1 MKKITWVTSDCFID
15 VDLPVIPK
23 LSTQFNINFFLI
35 IDKISIINHDIL
47 LENNLKFSNVLTN
60 IIKLKN
66 RIRSPFLFLE
76 YVNLVF
82 MLKREKSDLY
92 YINFPGLPYFLPLL
106 RLFLGSKKMI
116 IATHNVSTVNGS
128 NSMILNN
135 LYMKFTL
142 STFDNFHVFS
152 ENQRREIN
160 NNYNNKNLLYAP
172 LALKNYGKSDKN
184 KSDLITFLN
193 FGIISR
199 YKRVDVLI
207 NAAVLAYEKT
217 NLKFIVKIAGRCK
230 NWDSY
235 QSLIKYP
242 FLFDLRIESIPNEE
256 VADLFA
262 SSHYFVLPYQDIT
275 QSGALMVALNYNLP
289 VLASNVRS
297 FSEFIVDGRTGF
309 LFETAS
315 VNSLSNLIV
324 HILENH
330 KTIYQFLKLQQK
342 KFVDDNFSIDTIVNK
357 YSFFFN
363 KIINEN
369 SRSC

>member
-1 MKKITWVTSDCFID
+1 LQKKES
-15 VDLPVIPK
+15 
-23 LSTQFNINFFLI
+23 NI
-35 IDKISIINHDIL
+35 S
-47 LENNLKFSNVLTN
+47 FS
-60 IIKLKN
+60 
-66 RIRSPFLFLE
+66 
-76 YVNLVF
+76 
-82 MLKREKSDLY
+82 
-92 YINFPGLPYFLPLL
+92 
-106 RLFLGSKKMI
+106 
-116 IATHNVSTVNGS
+116 A
-128 NSMILNN
+128 
-135 LYMKFTL
+135 
-142 STFDNFHVFS
+142 
-152 ENQRREIN
+152 
-160 NNYNNKNLLYAP
+160 NNKWPRIFKEY
-172 LALKNYGKSDKN
+172 

-262 SSHYFVLPYQDIT
+262 SSHYFVLPYQDIS

-357 YSFFFN
+357 YSVFFN